1 MVISIIK
8 YRTWVTLTRLYNRWR
23 LTKRRQKK
31 NIFLRKFASFLLLFI
46 GCIVIF
52 IRMHSLG
59 TVPKAHESHC
69 QLIMSSNTHTHTHT
83 EVMHERT
90 LWIHVMFYDRNVIRS
105 MYELDCYQCMLMLLL
120 LLIFFYSSSVW
131 FYPMKCIDINHRHSN
146 IVNIHRVF
154 KTIYI
159 VSICVWSK
167 ICKYL
172 FLTALCR
179 INKTNVT

>member
-1 MVISIIK
+1 MALDK
-8 YRTWVTLTRLYNRWR
+8 KE
-23 LTKRRQKK
+23 TKKK
-31 NIFLRKFASFLLLFI
+31 HFFAKI
-46 GCIVIF
+46 CIVF
-52 IRMHSLG
+52 VAVYRLHCHFHSNAQSWHSA
-59 TVPKAHESHC
+59 K
-69 QLIMSSNTHTHTHT
+69 SSWIALSANHVIKHTHT

-105 MYELDCYQCMLMLLL
+105 MYELDCYQCMLLLL
-120 LLIFFYSSSVW
+120 LLMIFFYSPSVW